1 MGIRQG
7 RLRRRAVI
15 GHPVVRA
22 APLDDPDSVVES
34 GIRRRRN
41 CQDSH
46 IRSLDTDDRR

>member
-22 APLDDPDSVVES
+22 APSGNPQAVVAS
-34 GIRRRRN
+34 GIRRRHDEPESPGRPV
-41 CQDSH
+41 
-46 IRSLDTDDRR
+46 TDDAR